1 MGATGSDA
9 SYDEGRNGMSKWTN
23 NEDNAAEDT
32 AYTYNL
38 LVTLTN
44 GTEIDYQDV
53 TGEWRDGHLMIQ
65 LEPGGGCVWL
75 KEDAVLVAVMYPL
88 GTFMAEQ
95 YGAEATNMGR
105 RMGVRVAWAPV
116 VEDEVD
122 IDVLD
127 FSGGAA

>member
-1 MGATGSDA
+1 MSQWLNDDNEQAD
-9 SYDEGRNGMSKWTN
+9 GRYS
-23 NEDNAAEDT
+23 
-32 AYTYNL
+32 YNL

-44 GTEIDYQDV
+44 GTEIDYQNV

-65 LEPGGGCVWL
+65 LEPGEGCVWL

-105 RMGVRVAWAPV
+105 KMGARVAWAPV
-116 VEDEVD
+116 VEDGVS
-122 IDVLD
+122 IDD
-127 FSGGAA
+127 FDAE